1 MDLLKFRWICE
12 GEFAISARPQGL
24 SDLLWL
30 RQSGIGAVVSVTMST
45 LSPSEFDE
53 CGLAWLHLPVEDF
66 TAPTLKQIQT
76 FADFVDDQRTL
87 GHATL
92 VHCSAGLGRSGT
104 MAACHLVARG
114 LDAQQALDE
123 VRSLRSGAV
132 ETEEQER
139 AIHTWAEH
147 LRSRSAE
154 PE

>member
-1 MDLLKFRWICE
+1 MDLLKFCWIRE

-24 SDLLWL
+24 GDLLWL

-53 CGLAWLHLPVEDF
+53 CGLAWLQLPVEDF

-104 MAACHLVARG
+104 MAACHLVAGG

-123 VRSLRSGAV
+123 VRALRPGAV